1 MPHALHAGAEDEQDH
16 QRKVHGQ
23 IHVQI
28 QVPVAD
34 RGRRDLVRAH
44 KQVLV
49 CAPDRQ
55 EHAGA
60 AEDQIHDEPDQET
73 LDRSA
78 PDPVLSARA
87 QILRVEADDRGAE
100 RIHRAHQEVV
110 ELVGR
115 AEAVLRGV
123 SGRHDAVR
131 PDVEADERALHHDD
145 ADRQH
150 RKLKSHR
157 QSLTQVLRIH
167 GELRAKILSGEVE
180 LRIFAEGVDQAQE
193 RAHRLRQHGGSRRA
207 DDPEPER
214 KDEQQVEPDVQ
225 HGGKQQED
233 ERRGRIAQTAQNG
246 ADQIVVELREDPE
259 ENDQRILICRP
270 PDAGVCLGQADE
282 PEQGLERQHGDTG
295 QRERQDT
302 AENELRRKGSADSGL
317 IAAPRRDGRDD
328 RKSGGA
334 ADRELQEDEQ
344 DRKHIVHARNVIDAE
359 RLPADRSIA
368 DRIDLLQQIREND
381 RYGKLE
387 NHPSF
392 VAGKQVDRRFF
403 PQL

>member
-1 MPHALHAGAEDEQDH
+1 MVEQGSTKKAILDKALDLFSVQGYEATSIAQIANAVGI
-16 QRKVHGQ
+16 RKASMYSHFKSKQ
-23 IHVQI
+23 EILD
-28 QVPVAD
+28 A
-34 RGRRDLVRAH
+34 LVRH
-44 KQVLV
+44 SLEQYEK
-49 CAPDRQ
+49 
-55 EHAGA
+55 
-60 AEDQIHDEPDQET
+60 
-73 LDRSA
+73 RSIF
-78 PDPVLSARA
+78 ARA
-87 QILRVEADDRGAE
+87 NWDDPAFTKDKQDVTPDAALQMVLGHVRYILHDPQISKSRKMLTIEQFQND
-100 RIHRAHQEVV
+100 
-110 ELVGR
+110 
-115 AEAVLRGV
+115 
-123 SGRHDAVR
+123 
-131 PDVEADERALHHDD
+131 
-145 ADRQH
+145 
-150 RKLKSHR
+150 KLKAL
-157 QSLTQVLRIH
+157 QTKQNY
-167 GELRAKILSGEVE
+167 
-180 LRIFAEGVDQAQE
+180 VDVM
-193 RAHRLRQHGGSRRA
+193 RYFTGLVKFLIKNGRLID
-207 DDPEPER
+207 DDPEIMAAQLCLPISVWINLCDREPER
-214 KDEQQVEPDVQ
+214 EDEQQVEPDVQ

-259 ENDQRILICRP
+259 ENDQRVLICRP

-282 PEQGLERQHGDTG
+282 PEQGLERQHGGTG

-302 AENELRRKGSADSGL
+302 AENKLRRKGSADSGL
-317 IAAPRRDGRDD
+317 IAAPRRDGCDD

-368 DRIDLLQQIREND
+368 DRIDLLQQIREDD

>member
-1 MPHALHAGAEDEQDH
+1 MTP
-16 QRKVHGQ
+16 
-23 IHVQI
+23 
-28 QVPVAD
+28 
-34 RGRRDLVRAH
+34 
-44 KQVLV
+44 
-49 CAPDRQ
+49 
-55 EHAGA
+55 
-60 AEDQIHDEPDQET
+60 
-73 LDRSA
+73 S
-78 PDPVLSARA
+78 
-87 QILRVEADDRGAE
+87 
-100 RIHRAHQEVV
+100 
-110 ELVGR
+110 
-115 AEAVLRGV
+115 
-123 SGRHDAVR
+123 
-131 PDVEADERALHHDD
+131 
-145 ADRQH
+145 
-150 RKLKSHR
+150 
-157 QSLTQVLRIH
+157 
-167 GELRAKILSGEVE
+167 
-180 LRIFAEGVDQAQE
+180 
-193 RAHRLRQHGGSRRA
+193 
-207 DDPEPER
+207 PER

-233 ERRGRIAQTAQNG
+233 ERRGRIAQTAQDG

-259 ENDQRILICRP
+259 ENDQGILICSP

-334 ADRELQEDEQ
+334 ADCELQEDEQ